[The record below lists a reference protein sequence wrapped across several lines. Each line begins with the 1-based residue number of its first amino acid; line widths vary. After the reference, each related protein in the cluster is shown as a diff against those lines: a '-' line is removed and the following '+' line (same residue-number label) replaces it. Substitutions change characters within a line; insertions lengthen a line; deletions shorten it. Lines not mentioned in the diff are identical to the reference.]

1 MSDASLVAKS
11 SENTFSL
18 TYLKPIRKTLL
29 VSFLKDSQITL
40 DQYRALGFP
49 GAVELGNMFEFYKRG
64 NPDRDIVLTKKLNPG
79 LQEFK
84 EWVQENKE
92 MLSKSFDSIEIQS
105 K

>member
-1 MSDASLVAKS
+1 MVAKS
-11 SENTFSL
+11 SGNTFSL
-18 TYLKPIRKTLL
+18 YYPKPIGKTFL
-29 VSFLKDSQITL
+29 VSSLKDSQITL

-64 NPDRDIVLTKKLNPG
+64 NPDRDIALTKKLNPG

-84 EWVQENKE
+84 EWVKENKE
-92 MLSKSFDSIEIQS
+92 LLSKSFDSIEIQS

>member
-1 MSDASLVAKS
+1 M
-11 SENTFSL
+11 

-40 DQYRALGFP
+40 AQYRALGFP

-64 NPDRDIVLTKKLNPG
+64 NPDRDIALTKKLNPG